1 VLAHLLVALTAAV
14 VTAVTVPLVARMSR
28 RVGVVQ
34 RRAEVAGRTGA
45 QVPTLGGLGMLAGF
59 LVAMGVAWY
68 HPEFEPLFTTTSE
81 PLALLVGVVVIVA
94 VGLADDLIDLPP
106 TVKLAGQ
113 VLAALGVAV
122 FGIQLVYFWV
132 PGVEIVALSG
142 DLSLPL
148 TVLALVAMVN
158 AMNLIDGLDGLAA
171 GVAAI
176 AATAFFVFTVVSE
189 TSGLAASIPTSATL
203 IAAIVAGMSVGFL
216 VHNWHPA
223 SIFMGDTG
231 SLLLGLLLGAAGV
244 SYAGRTTAP
253 TSVEFIGSIPLL
265 VPALVLA
272 IPFLDAAFA
281 VVRRVLA
288 GQPLATGD
296 HGHLHHLL
304 LAFGHSHRRAVL
316 VLLYWSAVLAFGSVA
331 PAFLS
336 TAALVPWL
344 VVAAVAG
351 LAVTALGVRAR
362 PVADPSAAAAPGGE
376 VRALTSRTEDAEAD
390 AEASRSARP

>member
-1 VLAHLLVALTAAV
+1 MLAHLVVALTAAI
-14 VTAVTVPLVARMSR
+14 VTAVTVPFVARMAR
-28 RVGVVQ
+28 RAGVVQ
-34 RRAEVAGRTGA
+34 RRAEAAGRTGD

-68 HPEFEPLFTTTSE
+68 HPAFDPLFTTTSE
-81 PLALLVGVVVIVA
+81 PVALLVGVVVIVA

-171 GVAAI
+171 GVAVI
-176 AATAFFVFTVVSE
+176 AAAAFFLFAIVSE
-189 TSGLAASIPTSATL
+189 PSGLTGAMPTSATL
-203 IAAIVAGMSVGFL
+203 IAAIVVRIALGFL

-231 SLLLGLLLGAAGV
+231 SMLLGLLLGAAGV
-244 SYAGRTTAP
+244 SYVGRTTAP
-253 TSVEFIGSIPLL
+253 SSIDFFGAIPLL

-272 IPFLDAAFA
+272 VPFLDAAFA

-288 GQPLATGD
+288 GQPLGSGD

-304 LAFGHSHRRAVL
+304 MAFGHSHRRAVL
-316 VLLYWSAVLAFGSVA
+316 VLLYWSAVVAFGSVA

-336 TAALVPWL
+336 LTALLPW
-344 VVAAVAG
+344 VAVAAVVG
-351 LAVTALGVRAR
+351 LAITARGVRAH
-362 PVADPSAAAAPGGE
+362 PVPDASEAPPADPAGE
-376 VRALTSRTEDAEAD
+376 VRPLPAPPDQD
-390 AEASRSARP
+390 DARPAARP

>member
-1 VLAHLLVALTAAV
+1 VLAHLGVALTAAV
-14 VTAVTVPLVARMSR
+14 VTAVTVPLVARVAR
-28 RVGVVQ
+28 RAGVVQ
-34 RRAEVAGRTGA
+34 RRAEAAGRTGDV
-45 QVPTLGGLGMLAGF
+45 VPTLGGVGMLLGF
-59 LVAMGVAWY
+59 LAAMVVAWY
-68 HPEFEPLFTTTSE
+68 HPAFDPLFTATSE
-81 PLALLVGVVVIVA
+81 PLALLVGVVVIVS
-94 VGLADDLIDLPP
+94 VGVADDLIDLPP

-122 FGIQLVYFWV
+122 LGIQLVYFWV

-176 AATAFFVFTVVSE
+176 AATAFFLFTLVSE
-189 TSGLAASIPTSATL
+189 PSGPSGAVPSSATL
-203 IAAIVAGMSVGFL
+203 VAAIVVGISLGFL

-223 SIFMGDTG
+223 TVFMGDTG

-244 SYAGRTTAP
+244 SYVGRTTAP
-253 TSVEFIGSIPLL
+253 TSVDFFGSVPLL

-272 IPFLDAAFA
+272 VPFLDAAFA
-281 VVRRVLA
+281 VVRRAVA
-288 GQPLATGD
+288 GKPLGSGD

-331 PAFLS
+331 PAFLGL
-336 TAALVPWL
+336 TAFLPWL
-344 VVAAVAG
+344 TVAAVAG
-351 LAVTALGVRAR
+351 LAFTALGVRAR
-362 PVADPSAAAAPGGE
+362 PLPTDDAAPTPP
-376 VRALTSRTEDAEAD
+376 ASTTSPASPAGDVTAD
-390 AEASRSARP
+390 GSRR

>member
-1 VLAHLLVALTAAV
+1 VLAHLVVALTAAI
-14 VTAVTVPLVARMSR
+14 VTAVTVPFVARMAR
-28 RVGVVQ
+28 RAGVVQ
-34 RRAEVAGRTGA
+34 RRAEAAGRTGD

-68 HPEFEPLFTTTSE
+68 HPAFEPLFTTTSE
-81 PLALLVGVVVIVA
+81 PVALLVGVVVIVA

-171 GVAAI
+171 GVAVI
-176 AATAFFVFTVVSE
+176 AAAAFFLFAIGSE
-189 TSGLAASIPTSATL
+189 PSGLTGAMPTSATL
-203 IAAIVAGMSVGFL
+203 IAAIVVGIALGFL

-244 SYAGRTTAP
+244 SYVGRTTAP
-253 TSVEFIGSIPLL
+253 SSVDFFGSIPLL

-272 IPFLDAAFA
+272 VPFLDAAFA

-288 GQPLATGD
+288 GQPLGSGD

-304 LAFGHSHRRAVL
+304 MAFGHSHRRAVL

-336 TAALVPWL
+336 LTALLPW
-344 VVAAVAG
+344 VAVAAVVG
-351 LAVTALGVRAR
+351 LAITARGVRAR
-362 PVADPSAAAAPGGE
+362 PLPDAAEAPPADPAGE
-376 VRALTSRTEDAEAD
+376 VHPLPAPSEEDDVRPA
-390 AEASRSARP
+390 ARP